1 MNKAGFTEKTEDVIS
16 CIEIIFELRG
26 EETKIN
32 AQDRIGRTPLAIA
45 AFHGNFFIVQYLLQK
60 LADQTIKDMEELS
73 PAQLAIS
80 NNHSQVLEVLL
91 ENNSAIVA

>member
-32 AQDRIGRTPLAIA
+32 A
-45 AFHGNFFIVQYLLQK
+45 
-60 LADQTIKDMEELS
+60 
-73 PAQLAIS
+73 
-80 NNHSQVLEVLL
+80 
-91 ENNSAIVA
+91 